1 MEIRASVVGDK
12 QVAEALQRAPREVG
26 AEVARAINWGTTKI
40 ANTAKQDHPYTDRT
54 ANLTNSIGII
64 PARQAI
70 GNVVGIAQAVM
81 AYAEAVEEGTPP
93 HGDHPGSAPH
103 PFMGPAKD
111 KHYDDIV
118 RRIEAGADRG
128 LRRTGL

>member
-1 MEIRASVVGDK
+1 MEIRATVHGARE
-12 QVAEALQRAPREVG
+12 VAEALTRAPREVG

-54 ANLTNSIGII
+54 QNLTNSIGII
-64 PARQAI
+64 PAKQAI

-81 AYAEAVEEGTPP
+81 EYAEAVEDGTKP

-103 PFMGPAKD
+103 PFMQPALEKN
-111 KHYDDIV
+111 HDDIV
-118 RRIEAGADRG
+118 RRISEAADRG
-128 LRRTGL
+128 LRRAGF